1 MGQTWLTKWKYEYEI
16 AKTNNGA
23 HVIHYLTMQH
33 VWTDQSF
40 ITCQHFSFIKFN
52 DNQYFISHGEAKR
65 YLEPSYKVIEKVQSD
80 LFSLSDKCNT
90 INKVSEDKIRNHK

>member
-1 MGQTWLTKWKYEYEI
+1 M
-16 AKTNNGA
+16 TNNGA
-23 HVIHYLTMQH
+23 HYINYLTMPL

-40 ITCQHFSFIKFN
+40 ITCQNISFIKFN

-90 INKVSEDKIRNHK
+90 NNTVSEDKISNHKSSIVDISTYCIK